1 MTQGQGRKDACW
13 GRLGYSMFGQARNPF
28 KPSVL
33 HTGSGF
39 MGCWDFGHDHDV
51 RPLSRSRDHDVQP
64 LSRSHLVWRR
74 KCVGTQRFEGEG
86 WQGGW
91 TDLMIQ
97 I

>member
-28 KPSVL
+28 KASVL

-51 RPLSRSRDHDVQP
+51 RPLSRS
-64 LSRSHLVWRR
+64 HLVGRR